1 MIQTTQPS
9 TTLAVST
16 DPVCASASRV
26 VPTAGPRRAVAP
38 LATPR
43 QGTGVSTARVVRA
56 LPAVSATPAHA
67 IRQVDGLSVTA
78 RAIVN
83 PSSFAIETSAK
94 GALSGEP
101 AWSPPA

>member
-16 DPVCASASRV
+16 VPVCASALRV

-43 QGTGVSTARVVRA
+43 QGTGASAAGTARV
-56 LPAVSATPAHA
+56 LPAVSAPAHA
-67 IRQVDGLSVTA
+67 IRQV
-78 RAIVN
+78 
-83 PSSFAIETSAK
+83 
-94 GALSGEP
+94 
-101 AWSPPA
+101 